1 MAGRG
6 GISVDFVESLEKGL
20 VTVMIRCAS
29 YLKYIMVFSS
39 GVSWWEKTTFSL

>member
-20 VTVMIRCAS
+20 LAVVIRCVS
-29 YLKYIMVFSS
+29 YLK
-39 GVSWWEKTTFSL
+39 